1 MIQSSIPIGSNQH
14 QSALPWGFRFT
25 LTLRLRLVVP
35 MPQVTSQRSQR
46 PQSSLYRRKQH
57 LFRFEHK
64 FQWIPTNTDNIKFQ
78 RMLRKQILFTKDS
91 TFTDITHFDCHFDIK
106 RICLLKHKAMMIIC
120 NTTQRQYSS
129 WNSTSWSCLFFSIND
144 GYIVQGSCQQW
155 KSWVQEPSSFGC
167 RWRTCWG
174 KRW

>member
-1 MIQSSIPIGSNQH
+1 MLLCPTLLTLSRGVHANLKLEISWKLVVQIGSACSKWFKMIQLSIPIGSNQH

-64 FQWIPTNTDNIKFQ
+64 FQWIPTNTDQ
-78 RMLRKQILFTKDS
+78 VSKDVIEFWDDLSDSGIIPVTWNPTCYSLARDTASS
-91 TFTDITHFDCHFDIK
+91 TT
-106 RICLLKHKAMMIIC
+106 
-120 NTTQRQYSS
+120 
-129 WNSTSWSCLFFSIND
+129 
-144 GYIVQGSCQQW
+144 V
-155 KSWVQEPSSFGC
+155 EP
-167 RWRTCWG
+167 T
-174 KRW
+174 

>member
-1 MIQSSIPIGSNQH
+1 MSCCCAQLFSHSVVGFMLTSSLKYRENRWFRLVQHSKWFKMIQSSIPIGSNQH
-14 QSALPWGFRFT
+14 QSALPCGFRFT

-78 RMLRKQILFTKDS
+78 RMLSNFWT
-91 TFTDITHFDCHFDIK
+91 
-106 RICLLKHKAMMIIC
+106 ICRTLGSSQLHE
-120 NTTQRQYSS
+120 TQHVIVLHAIQPQAPL
-129 WNSTSWSCLFFSIND
+129 WNQHWKKESARVQQTSEDHL
-144 GYIVQGSCQQW
+144 
-155 KSWVQEPSSFGC
+155 
-167 RWRTCWG
+167 
-174 KRW
+174 